1 MVDIIS
7 STTMDNAC
15 SSTQPVPNHVGRRRR
30 STHISVPQVSTE
42 TSNGNQRTRRAR
54 LNSVAEEATL
64 GDECNYFSYFPI
76 CIPFL
81 LPLVPFQ

>member
-1 MVDIIS
+1 VDIIS
-7 STTMDNAC
+7 STTMDNDGC
-15 SSTQPVPNHVGRRRR
+15 STQPMPNCVGRRHH

-42 TSNGNQRTRRAR
+42 ASNRNRRTHRAR
-54 LNSVAEEATL
+54 LNSIAEEATL
-64 GDECNYFSYFPI
+64 GDECNYFSHFPI

>member
-7 STTMDNAC
+7 STTMDNAG

-42 TSNGNQRTRRAR
+42 TSNGNRRTRRAR
-54 LNSVAEEATL
+54 LNSIAEEATL